1 VITENAEC
9 DVKKTHTQ
17 CIMCGD
23 SNPMSLRLIFDPG
36 ASGDVSASFKGNS
49 LLQGYSGILHG
60 GVISAL
66 LDSAMAHCL
75 FQRNIE
81 AVTGELCIRFVA
93 SVPYDASVTLRAW
106 LVTATP
112 PLYQLKAELVNAGT
126 LMASAEA
133 KFIQKPN
140 SNCM

>member
-1 VITENAEC
+1 MITENVERN
-9 DVKKTHTQ
+9 VKKTHTQ

-75 FQRNIE
+75 FYRNIE

-93 SVPYDASVTLRAW
+93 SVPYDANVTLRAW
-106 LVTATP
+106 LVAATP

-140 SNCM
+140 GN